1 MHMAKILDS
10 HFRSPYFRFVYI
22 IPANSEPWNLDVQ
35 HRLPFQRF
43 LFVPFVRSVTPS
55 FNFRMEMIREKTR

>member
-1 MHMAKILDS
+1 MAKILDS

-22 IPANSEPWNLDVQ
+22 IPANFRTLEPGRAAPLAV
-35 HRLPFQRF
+35 PEI
-43 LFVPFVRSVTPS
+43 FVCSICAFCYPS